1 MPARLKKQGNT
12 KTLFSFWI
20 RSASLEETEP
30 DNSNLLQGE
39 NVAIAED
46 RANSNTESRDTES
59 LALGPDVFP
68 FLFLICIM
76 YCACKNLFVH
86 VSFYNYP

>member
-1 MPARLKKQGNT
+1 MPAKPEKQGNT

-30 DNSNLLQGE
+30 DNSNPLQGE

-46 RANSNTESRDTES
+46 SANTATVTLHQGIQN
-59 LALGPDVFP
+59 A
-68 FLFLICIM
+68 
-76 YCACKNLFVH
+76 
-86 VSFYNYP
+86 